1 MLANRQALD
10 FPLVKQAASRLTAV
24 LLGATLSSLLAT
36 SCSTVDRV
44 LALDF
49 FDLPETRVANLEA
62 LHNSTGGHR
71 YTARMVGD
79 MGYALGRQNWT
90 IAGLQIGQRRSGAAR
105 SKEETIENPS
115 ELCLELLGELLDF
128 DSSDNPRLACVQVAW
143 CARLAVEDPSVLTR
157 ERAVLGMGPLG
168 AQVGF
173 DRLLRLEPE
182 TPRAGP
188 EEVAGLLSR
197 LLGSVRAQR
206 EGTILLSG
214 EGARSFEDA
223 IGEVRDTTYDVD
235 GARRVLV
242 AVGALLQGVDEESVE
257 HARLVDLAAELQ
269 RRTIGLTLGLTR
281 SDESPFVRAAT
292 ARAATAAGGELLLA
306 RFMHTLTVE
315 RDPIAV
321 RLFLELLAERGLP
334 GRPAEITEEEFP
346 ALREEWLGAVVG
358 HALDDPESMVRVKAM
373 QALSA
378 AVDDGPNTLRE
389 EDWERWWFARIDRLR
404 AEHGLGPLPAA
415 VGDGEDEGR

>member
-1 MLANRQALD
+1 
-10 FPLVKQAASRLTAV
+10 VKHPASRLGAA
-24 LLGATLSSLLAT
+24 LLGATLSSLLAG

-90 IAGLQIGQRRSGAAR
+90 IAGLQIGRGRSGADRA
-105 SKEETIENPS
+105 KEETIENPA
-115 ELCLELLGELLDF
+115 ELCLELLEELLDF
-128 DSSDNPRLACVQVAW
+128 DSSDHPRLACIQVAW

-157 ERAVLGMGPLG
+157 ERAVLGLGPLG

-173 DRLLRLEPE
+173 DRLLRLDPE

-188 EEVAGLLSR
+188 EEVAGLLSG
-197 LLGSVRAQR
+197 LLTAVRVRR

-214 EGARSFEDA
+214 GGTKSLEEA
-223 IGEVRDTTYDVD
+223 IGEVSDATYDVD

-242 AVGALLQGVDEESVE
+242 AVGALLQDADEESE
-257 HARLVDLAAELQ
+257 ESTRLLALAEELQ
-269 RRTIGLTLGLTR
+269 RRTIGLTLGLTLGE
-281 SDESPFVRAAT
+281 ESPFVRAAT
-292 ARAATAAGGELLLA
+292 ARAATEAGGELLLA

-334 GRPAEITEEEFP
+334 GRPPEIPEEEFP
-346 ALREEWLGAVVG
+346 ALREGWLDAIVG

-378 AVDDGPNTLRE
+378 AVDDGPDTLRE

-404 AEHGLGPLPAA
+404 AEHGRGPLPTA
-415 VGDGEDEGR
+415 VGDGEDEGP